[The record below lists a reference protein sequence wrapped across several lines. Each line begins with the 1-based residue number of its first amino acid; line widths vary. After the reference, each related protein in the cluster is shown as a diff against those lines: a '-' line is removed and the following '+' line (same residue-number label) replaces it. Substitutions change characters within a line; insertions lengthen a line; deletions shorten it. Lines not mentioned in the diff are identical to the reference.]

1 MTSWNVGDGL
11 GEQYTELYEV
21 QAMEGRTFIMVDWTG
36 DPPRHMAEANVKK
49 VAEKLCKEQ
58 ACRIQYCLQGTERD
72 DWAIS
77 TVPMLT

>member
-1 MTSWNVGDGL
+1 MNSLWL
-11 GEQYTELYEV
+11 I
-21 QAMEGRTFIMVDWTG
+21 GREILQ
-36 DPPRHMAEANVKK
+36 RHMAEANVKK

-72 DWAIS
+72 DWAMN

>member
-36 DPPRHMAEANVKK
+36 DPPAAHGRGEHQKG
-49 VAEKLCKEQ
+49 C
-58 ACRIQYCLQGTERD
+58 
-72 DWAIS
+72 
-77 TVPMLT
+77 